1 MDIYGVESNF
11 KSILDNSISV
21 PVYQRSYSWGKKEVE
36 QFIEDVFSS
45 AAEHKNHFWGPIV
58 YLQQSDNHEIEIV
71 DGQQRISTAM
81 IMLALLRDKI
91 YELDSLTDWA
101 GMAYIQYI
109 FKTVPP
115 VQWKTR
121 FRSSYLIDNI
131 FVNYIF
137 ANPDHSNRVQLTKN
151 GSGLSKEEKKNS
163 KELRSAYFQ
172 IKNCLEEKLLGL
184 DDTQKKLECIENLKS
199 ALTVNFQTFAIRIKN
214 EKDAYTLFESLN
226 ARGRPL
232 DPSDLLKTLFLKT
245 ISGSGSDQEETMA
258 ALKVWEEIST
268 NIGRALQSTFF
279 RHYLLTVQSEKV
291 KKSDIYELFALKLE
305 GKSVGAAKDLLNT
318 LKIASVQYGPLISKY
333 GTDEPGGVDRYIYES
348 CQMMNIYHESHRFFV
363 LGVIQSEADIGLKQ
377 QLVRAVEA
385 LTFRWDLKGKNAQE
399 LESFLQ
405 EQVNKLRENSTL
417 LSVEEILA
425 DMKKA
430 TPNDEDISDSY
441 REQNTNLQRY
451 LLYRIEKTY
460 GVDPS
465 SSLQLEHLA
474 PQNPSDNSNWYEVV
488 APEVPDDDSPDY
500 ESYCKSFGNVTL
512 LERRLNPSIGN
523 AEWEIKV
530 GRDGKPG
537 LSASQQNITHELI
550 NEKKWTKKHIE
561 NRGKWMMECAKVLT
575 GSDWVKTGQAS
586 IPKLKF

>member
-81 IMLALLRDKI
+81 IMLALLRDEI
-91 YELDSLTDWA
+91 YGYDLPEGHNNYEFL
-101 GMAYIQYI
+101 MPI
-109 FKTVPP
+109 FAEMSPSPNTP
-115 VQWKTR
+115 R
-121 FRSSYLIDNI
+121 FRSSNSINPI
-131 FVNYIF
+131 FADYIF
-137 ANPDHSNRVQLTKN
+137 PDITSRPLLTKT
-151 GSGLSKEEKKNS
+151 GAKLSKGEKKDT
-163 KELRSAYFQ
+163 KKLRAAYFQ
-172 IKNCLEEKLLGL
+172 IQERLKEKIEGLASQEEQIECLRTLL
-184 DDTQKKLECIENLKS
+184 K
-199 ALTVNFQTFAIRIKN
+199 ALTKNFQIFKIVITN

-245 ISGSGSDQEETMA
+245 IGEGGDQPEKIED

-291 KKSDIYELFALKLE
+291 KKSDIYELFALRLE
-305 GKSVGAAKDLLNT
+305 GKSVGTAKGLLNT

-333 GTDEPGGVDRYIYES
+333 GTDEPGDVDKSIYES

-417 LSVEEILA
+417 RSVEAILA
-425 DMKKA
+425 DMKRV
-430 TPNDEDISDSY
+430 TPIDEDISDSY
-441 REQNTNLQRY
+441 REQNNNLQRY
-451 LLYRIEKTY
+451 LLYRIERTY